1 MKDLTEETLTY
12 NSRKPEDFLQI
23 PINFYK
29 FTKEDEGLYLPS
41 NSLTLGAPYAPIGKL
56 CDKTGGVYKEYN
68 RGQFERLL
76 QSIQESVIIEIP
88 NILEEAGKS
97 THLQQFVTQI
107 VVDPQFPK
115 NGRELVYGVG
125 FLNR

>member
-23 PINFYK
+23 PINFYE

-41 NSLTLGAPYAPIGKL
+41 NSLTLGAPYAPLGSL

-68 RGQFERLL
+68 QGQLERLL
-76 QSIQESVIIEIP
+76 RTIKEGVRVEIP
-88 NILEEAGKS
+88 NILEEAGKLA
-97 THLQQFVTQI
+97 HLQQFVTQI
-107 VVDPQFPK
+107 VIDPQFPK
-115 NGRELVYGVG
+115 NGREVIYGVE